1 MAKSSHPIHSK
12 IAALKPVRTLYVVPA
27 FNEADSIGELLNSLR
42 VAAPDRVLVI
52 SDASTDSTAAIARQ
66 AGASVLELPLQLGAW
81 GATQAGLRY
90 ALRQGFERVIT
101 LDADGQHD
109 PASIP
114 DLLSAQLRSRADIV
128 IGTFP
133 QRLSAS
139 RRLAWRWFR
148 AISGLQV
155 RDLTSGFRL
164 YGRRAI
170 VVLASA
176 EATLLDY
183 QDVGV
188 LLLARRYGLHLDEA
202 DVTMFPRAQGS
213 SKVFASWLMVAGYM
227 AQTTLLCLARVG
239 RWRVP
244 SSRSK
249 EIPV

>member
-1 MAKSSHPIHSK
+1 MLLQVGSLMK
-12 IAALKPVRTLYVVPA
+12 IWIL
-27 FNEADSIGELLNSLR
+27 ADWS
-42 VAAPDRVLVI
+42 
-52 SDASTDSTAAIARQ
+52 
-66 AGASVLELPLQLGAW
+66 
-81 GATQAGLRY
+81 
-90 ALRQGFERVIT
+90 
-101 LDADGQHD
+101 
-109 PASIP
+109 
-114 DLLSAQLRSRADIV
+114 LRSRL
-128 IGTFP
+128 
-133 QRLSAS
+133 RSAV
-139 RRLAWRWFR
+139 
-148 AISGLQV
+148 V
-155 RDLTSGFRL
+155 R
-164 YGRRAI
+164 
-170 VVLASA
+170 LASA